1 MTLTELS
8 IKRPSFIIVLFTI
21 LIGGGLISYN
31 LLSYELLPDF
41 SPPILTVTTTYPG
54 ASPAT
59 VESQVSKPLEDALSG
74 LENISEVTAFS
85 LDNASVMMLEFKASA
100 DMEEVLQDAQRKVNN
115 VLNKLPEGSQ
125 TPVIAKIE
133 PNAAPVLQ
141 VSAVAK
147 NMEDRDFM
155 ELMDEQLLPQIKQT
169 KGVAAVQVI
178 GGEKREFRVNV
189 DKEKMKLYG
198 LSLAGINQVIASSNV
213 EFPTGKLKSESEQMT
228 VRLAGKFKTVEDLQ
242 NLIVSSTGTST
253 IRLGDVAEVVDGS
266 QDQITVSRFNGQNGI
281 GLRIQKQSDANAVDM
296 AKATKDRFKE
306 IEEKYK
312 KEGLKFTVATD
323 TSVPTLESVNAVIHD
338 LELAVLLVAAVM
350 FLFLHSM
357 RNAIIVLVS
366 IPASLI
372 STFIVMYLLGYT
384 LNLMT
389 LLAMSLVIG
398 ILVDDSIVVL
408 ENIYRHLQMGKKR
421 RKAALDGRNEIGFT
435 ALAITL
441 VDVVVFSPVI
451 FIEGTISDILKQFS
465 VVVVVSTLMSLL
477 VCFTLTPWLAS
488 RLAKEVKLKK
498 SNPFQAFLMWFER
511 RVTIFTDQ
519 YVKLVGWSLRHK
531 IIMGLG
537 VVVIF
542 FASMATMGLGIV
554 GQEFVAQG
562 DQGKFMIKLKYDKS
576 TTFEENNAT
585 TLEIEQMI
593 MAQKDVVDIVFSNV
607 GGPSSGM
614 GAASFGAENKSEI
627 TVKMKHDM
635 QKTYPTIKYMNEIR
649 KKIED
654 KYSGVE
660 VKALNIGMVESEEAP
675 IEIFLSSD
683 DQELLMKEARRL
695 KTAILAIK
703 GAKDPTISTDDV
715 TPEVRIEL
723 DREKMGQLGL
733 PIAIVGMQL
742 QNALTGNDDA
752 QFDDKGQEYDIRVMM
767 DKFDRKN
774 ADDINS
780 MTFTTNDGKQV
791 RLNEFAAVTVENGN
805 GSLERKNRISN
816 TTIRS
821 YVLGTASGTVS
832 AEIEKYLEKKPLDE
846 NIRMLWGGEVKRQKE
861 SMGALG
867 TAMGIGLILVYL
879 IMVALYDNF
888 VYPFVVLFSILVSL
902 IGAILA
908 LNLTSSSMGIFT
920 MLGMLM
926 LLGLV
931 AKNAILIVDFTNHLK
946 EEGRSTYTALLES
959 VRERMRPILMTTIAM
974 VVGMIPI
981 ATATGSG
988 AEWKNGL
995 AWILIGGLTSSMFLT
1010 IIVVPIMYYSI
1021 DRIKDKL
1028 GIRKKAKKRKKFKK
1042 EDELVVIPN
1051 EL

>member
-8 IKRPSFIIVLFTI
+8 IKRPSFIIVIFTI
-21 LIGGGLISYN
+21 LVGGGLLCYN
-31 LLSYELLPDF
+31 QLSVELLPDF
-41 SPPILTVTTTYPG
+41 SPPLITVTTTYPG

-74 LENISEVTAFS
+74 LENISEVTSFS
-85 LDNASVMMLEFKASA
+85 LDNASILLLEFKESA
-100 DMEEVLQDAQRKVNN
+100 DIDKVLEDAQRKVNN
-115 VLNKLPEGSQ
+115 IRNNLPEGAQ
-125 TPVIAKIE
+125 TPVLSKIE
-133 PNAAPVLQ
+133 PNASPVLQ
-141 VSAVAK
+141 VSAVSK
-147 NMEDRDFM
+147 NLDDRTFM
-155 ELMDEQLLPQIKQT
+155 ELMDDQIIPQIKQI
-169 KGVAAVQVI
+169 KGVGDVQVI

-189 DKEKMKLYG
+189 DTEKMRLYG
-198 LSLAGINQVIASSNV
+198 LSLGAINQAIRAANA
-213 EFPTGKLKSESEQMT
+213 EFPTGKVKDESEQMT
-228 VRLAGKFKTVEDLQ
+228 VRFSGKFKKVEDLQ
-242 NLIVSSTGTST
+242 NLILANNGTST
-253 IRLGDVAEVVDGS
+253 IRLSDVASVTDAS
-266 QDQITVSRFNGQNGI
+266 KDQITISRLNGVNGV
-281 GLRIQKQSDANAVDM
+281 GLRIKKQSDANAVDM
-296 AKATKDRFKE
+296 AKATKERFKE
-306 IEEKYK
+306 IEKKYK
-312 KEGLKFTVATD
+312 KEGITFTVATD
-323 TSVPTLESVNAVIHD
+323 TSIPTIDSVDAVIHD

-350 FLFLHSM
+350 LLFLHSL
-357 RNAIIVLVS
+357 RNAFIVLIS

-372 STFIVMYLLGYT
+372 STFVAMYLLGYT

-421 RKAALDGRNEIGFT
+421 RQAALDGRNEIGFT

-441 VDVVVFSPVI
+441 VDVVVFSPVV
-451 FIEGTISDILKQFS
+451 FIEGTISDILHQFS
-465 VVVVVSTLMSLL
+465 IVVVVSTLMSLF

-488 RLAKEVKLKK
+488 RFAKEVELNSKK
-498 SNPFQAFLMWFER
+498 PFQAFLLWFER
-511 RVTIFTDQ
+511 RITIFTEQ

-531 IIMGLG
+531 LIMGL
-537 VVVIF
+537 VIF
-542 FASMATMGLGIV
+542 GIFVASMATMGLGIV

-593 MAQKDVVDIVFSNV
+593 LAQKDVVDIVFANV

-614 GAASFGAENKSEI
+614 GAASFGSENRSEL
-627 TVKMKHDM
+627 TVKMKPGM
-635 QKTYPTIKYMNEIR
+635 QKTYPTIQYMNEIR
-649 KKIED
+649 KRIED
-654 KYSGVE
+654 KYPGIE

-683 DQELLMKEARRL
+683 DPELLLSEARRL
-695 KTAILAIK
+695 RAAILEID

-715 TPEVRIEL
+715 TPEIRIDL
-723 DREKMGQLGL
+723 DREKMGQMGL
-733 PIAIVGMQL
+733 PIAVVGMQL

-752 QFDDKGQEYDIRVMM
+752 QFDEKGQEYDIRVMT

-774 ADDINS
+774 VEDIRK

-791 RLNEFAAVTVENGN
+791 ALSQFASISVENGN

-816 TTIRS
+816 TTIRC
-821 YVLGTASGTVS
+821 YVLGTASGNVS
-832 AEIEKYLEKKPLDE
+832 AAIEKYLEKEPLDK
-846 NIRMLWGGEVKRQKE
+846 NIRMLWGGEIKRQKE

-879 IMVALYDNF
+879 IMVALYDNY
-888 VYPFVVLFSILVSL
+888 VYPFVVLFSIFVSL
-902 IGAILA
+902 VGAILA
-908 LNLTSSSMGIFT
+908 LNLSSSSMGIFT

-946 EEGRSTYTALLES
+946 AEGKSTYTALLES

-974 VVGMIPI
+974 IIGMIPI
-981 ATATGSG
+981 ATGTGSG

-995 AWILIGGLTSSMFLT
+995 AWVLIGGLTSSMFLT
-1010 IIVVPIMYYSI
+1010 IIVVPMMYYMV
-1021 DRIKDKL
+1021 DRVKDRF
-1028 GIRKKAKKRKKFKK
+1028 GKKKVKD
-1042 EDELVVIPN
+1042 DESFEETEIASV
-1051 EL
+1051 

>member
-8 IKRPSFIIVLFTI
+8 IKRPSFIIVIFSI

-31 LLSYELLPDF
+31 QLSYELLPDF

-85 LDNASVMMLEFKASA
+85 LDNASVMLLEFKASA
-100 DMEEVLQDAQRKVNN
+100 NIDKVLEDAQRKVNN
-115 VLNKLPEGSQ
+115 MQNALPEGAQ
-125 TPVIAKIE
+125 TPVLAKIE
-133 PNAAPVLQ
+133 PNASPVLQ

-147 NMEDRDFM
+147 NMSDRDFM
-155 ELMDEQLLPQIKQT
+155 ELLDDQILPQIKQT
-169 KGVAAVQVI
+169 KGVAEVQVI
-178 GGEKREFRVNV
+178 GGEKRELRVNV
-189 DKEKMKLYG
+189 DKDKLKLYG
-198 LSLAGINQVIASSNV
+198 LSMAAINQAIAAANV
-213 EFPTGKLKSESEQMT
+213 EFPTGKLKSTEEQMT
-228 VRLAGKFKTVEDLQ
+228 VRLAGKYKSVTDLE
-242 NLIVSSTGTST
+242 NLILTTNGTSP
-253 IRLGDVAEVVDGS
+253 IRLGDVADVVDGS
-266 QDQITVSRFNGQNGI
+266 KDQITVSRFNGENGV
-281 GLRIQKQSDANAVDM
+281 GLRIKKQSDANAVDM
-296 AKATKDRFKE
+296 SKATKKRFKE
-306 IEEKYK
+306 IEEKYAA
-312 KEGLKFTVATD
+312 EGVHFTIATD
-323 TSVPTLESVNAVIHD
+323 TSIPTIESVDAVIHD
-338 LELAVLLVAAVM
+338 LELAVLLVALVM
-350 FLFLHSM
+350 MLFLHSL
-357 RNAIIVLVS
+357 RNAFIVLIS

-372 STFIVMYLLGYT
+372 STFVAMYLLGYT

-421 RKAALDGRNEIGFT
+421 RQAALDGRNEIGFT

-441 VDVVVFSPVI
+441 VDVVVFSPVV
-451 FIEGTISDILKQFS
+451 FIEGTISDILHQFS
-465 VVVVVSTLMSLL
+465 IVVVVSTLMSLF

-488 RLAKEVKLKK
+488 RFAKEVKLNPK
-498 SNPFQAFLMWFER
+498 NPFQAFLMWFER
-511 RVTIFTDQ
+511 RITIFTDQ
-519 YVKLVGWSLRHK
+519 YVKLVGWTLRHK
-531 IIMGLG
+531 IITGISIIA
-537 VVVIF
+537 IF
-542 FASMATMGLGIV
+542 IASFATMGLGIV

-585 TLEIEQMI
+585 TYEIEQMI
-593 MAQKDVVDIVFSNV
+593 LAQKEIVDIVFANV

-614 GAASFGAENKSEI
+614 GAASFGAENKSEL
-627 TVKMKHDM
+627 TVKMKPGM
-635 QKTYPTIKYMNEIR
+635 QKKYPTIKYMNAIR
-649 KKIED
+649 KKIEE
-654 KYSGVE
+654 KYSGIE

-683 DQELLMKEARRL
+683 DHDLLIREARRL
-695 KTAILAIK
+695 KAAILAMK
-703 GAKDPTISTDDV
+703 GAKDPTISTDDI

-723 DREKMGQLGL
+723 DREKMGQLGV
-733 PIAIVGMQL
+733 PIAVVGMQL

-752 QFDDKGQEYDIRVMM
+752 QFDEKGQEYDIRVMM

-774 ADDINS
+774 IENINS
-780 MTFTTNDGKQV
+780 MSFTANDGKQV
-791 RLNEFAAVTVENGN
+791 RLSEIASVSVENGN
-805 GSLERKNRISN
+805 GSLERKNRISS

-832 AEIEKYLEKKPLDE
+832 ASIEKYLKEKPLDK
-846 NIRMLWGGEVKRQKE
+846 NVRMTWGGEVKRQKE
-861 SMGALG
+861 SFGALG

-946 EEGRSTYTALLES
+946 KEGKSTYTALLES

-974 VVGMIPI
+974 VIGMIPI
-981 ATATGSG
+981 ATASGSG

-995 AWILIGGLTSSMFLT
+995 AWVLIGGLTSSMFLT
-1010 IIVVPIMYYSI
+1010 IIVVPMMYYI
-1021 DRIKDKL
+1021 VDRIKA
-1028 GIRKKAKKRKKFKK
+1028 RFTKK
-1042 EDELVVIPN
+1042 EVKVVVTEN
-1051 EL
+1051 

>member
-8 IKRPSFIIVLFTI
+8 IKRPSFIIVIFTI

-31 LLSYELLPDF
+31 QLSYELLPDF

-54 ASPAT
+54 ASPST
-59 VESQVSKPLEDALSG
+59 VESQVAKPLEDALSG
-74 LENISEVTAFS
+74 LENISEVTTFS
-85 LDNASVMMLEFKASA
+85 LDNASVVLLEFKASA
-100 DMEEVLQDAQRKVNN
+100 DIDVALEDAQRKINN
-115 VLNKLPEGSQ
+115 VLNKLPEGAQ
-125 TPVIAKIE
+125 TPVVAKIE

-141 VSAVAK
+141 VSAVAS
-147 NMEDRDFM
+147 NMDERDFM
-155 ELMDEQLLPQIKQT
+155 ELMDDQILPQIKQT
-169 KGVAAVQVI
+169 KGVAEVIVI

-189 DKEKMKLYG
+189 DKDKMKLYG
-198 LSLAGINQVIASSNV
+198 LSMSGINQAISSSNV
-213 EFPTGKLKSESEQMT
+213 EFPTGKLKDNEEQMT
-228 VRLAGKFKTVEDLQ
+228 VRLAGKFKTVEDLN

-253 IRLGDVAEVVDGS
+253 VRLGDVADVQDGS
-266 QDQITVSRFNGQNGI
+266 QDQITVSRYNGVNGI
-281 GLRIQKQSDANAVDM
+281 GLRITKQSDANAVDM
-296 AKATKDRFKE
+296 ATATKEKFKT
-306 IEEKYK
+306 IEEKYS
-312 KEGLKFTVATD
+312 KEGVKFTVATD
-323 TSVPTLESVNAVIHD
+323 TSIPTIESVDAVLHD

-350 FLFLHSM
+350 LLFLHSL
-357 RNAIIVLVS
+357 RNAFIVLIA

-372 STFIVMYLLGYT
+372 STFVAMYMLGYT

-408 ENIYRHLQMGKKR
+408 ENIYRHLQMGKNR
-421 RKAALDGRNEIGFT
+421 RQAALDGRNEIGFT

-441 VDVVVFSPVI
+441 VDVVVFSPVM
-451 FIEGTISDILKQFS
+451 FIEGTISDILRQFS
-465 VVVVVSTLMSLL
+465 AVVVVSTLMSLF

-488 RLAKEVKLKK
+488 RFAKEVKL
-498 SNPFQAFLMWFER
+498 NPKNFFQAILIWFEK
-511 RVTIFTDQ
+511 RVEIFTNQ
-519 YVKLVGWSLRHK
+519 YVKLVAWSLRHK
-531 IIMGLG
+531 IIAGLS
-537 VVVIF
+537 VLAIF
-542 FASMATMGLGIV
+542 FASMASMGLGIV

-585 TLEIEQMI
+585 TLKIEQMI
-593 MAQKDVVDIVFSNV
+593 LAQKDVVDIVFANV

-614 GAASFGAENKSEI
+614 GAASFGAENKSEL
-627 TVKMKHDM
+627 TVKMIKGK
-635 QKTYPTIKYMNEIR
+635 QKEIPTIEYMNAIR

-654 KYSGVE
+654 KYPGVE

-675 IEIFLSSD
+675 IEIFLSSED
-683 DQELLMKEARRL
+683 TDLLMKEAQRL
-695 KTAILAIK
+695 KAAILNIE
-703 GAKDPTISTDDV
+703 GAKDPSISTDDV

-752 QFDDKGQEYDIRVMM
+752 QFDDQGQEYDIRVML

-774 ADDINS
+774 VDDVKSINFIS
-780 MTFTTNDGKQV
+780 NDGKQV
-791 RLNEFAAVTVENGN
+791 RLSDFATITVENGN
-805 GSLERKNRISN
+805 GSLERKNRIPN
-816 TTIRS
+816 TTIRA
-821 YVLGTASGTVS
+821 YVLGTASGNVS
-832 AEIEKYLEKKPLDE
+832 KEIIDYLKEKPLDE
-846 NIRMLWGGEVKRQKE
+846 NVRMLWGGEVKRQNE

-867 TAMGIGLILVYL
+867 MAMGIGLILVYL

-888 VYPFVVLFSILVSL
+888 VYPFVVLFSILVAL
-902 IGAILA
+902 VGAILA
-908 LNLTSSSMGIFT
+908 LNLTSSNMGIFT

-946 EEGRSTYTALLES
+946 SEGKSTYNALLES

-974 VVGMIPI
+974 VIGMIPI
-981 ATATGSG
+981 ATASGSG

-1010 IIVVPIMYYSI
+1010 IIVVPMMYYMV
-1021 DRIKDKL
+1021 DRVQARF
-1028 GIRKKAKKRKKFKK
+1028 GRRKKQQEIHFE
-1042 EDELVVIPN
+1042 EDQV
-1051 EL
+1051 

>member
-8 IKRPSFIIVLFTI
+8 IKRPSFIIVIFTI

-31 LLSYELLPDF
+31 QLSYELLPDF

-59 VESQVSKPLEDALSG
+59 VESQVSKPMEDALSG

-85 LDNASVMMLEFKASA
+85 LDNASVLILEFKASA
-100 DMEEVLQDAQRKVNN
+100 DIDKSLEDAQRKINN
-115 VLNKLPEGSQ
+115 ILNKLPNGSQ

-133 PNAAPVLQ
+133 PNASPVLQ
-141 VSAVAK
+141 VSAIAK
-147 NMEDRDFM
+147 NIPERDFM
-155 ELMDEQLLPQIKQT
+155 ELMDDQILPQIKQT
-169 KGVAAVQVI
+169 KGVAAVLVI

-189 DKEKMKLYG
+189 DKDKMKLYG
-198 LSLAGINQVIASSNV
+198 LTLSGINQAIASSNV
-213 EFPTGKLKSESEQMT
+213 EFPTGKLKNEMEQMT
-228 VRLAGKFKTVEDLQ
+228 VRLAGKFKTEEDLR
-242 NLIVSSTGTST
+242 NLIVSANGTST
-253 IRLGDVAEVVDGS
+253 VRLRDVADVQDGS
-266 QDQITVSRFNGQNGI
+266 EDQITVSRLNGVNGI
-281 GLRIQKQSDANAVDM
+281 GLRITKQSDANAVDM
-296 AKATKDRFKE
+296 ANATKDKFKE
-306 IEEKYK
+306 IEKKYS
-312 KEGLKFTVATD
+312 KEGVTFTVATD
-323 TSVPTLESVNAVIHD
+323 TSIPTIESVDAVLHD

-350 FLFLHSM
+350 MLFLHSL
-357 RNAIIVLVS
+357 RNAFIVLIA

-372 STFIVMYLLGYT
+372 STFVAMYLLGYT

-408 ENIYRHLQMGKKR
+408 ENIYRHLQMGKNR
-421 RKAALDGRNEIGFT
+421 RQAALDGRNEIGFT

-451 FIEGTISDILKQFS
+451 FIEGTISDILEQFS
-465 VVVVVSTLMSLL
+465 TVVVVSTLMSLL

-488 RLAKEVKLKK
+488 RFAKEVQLNPKK
-498 SNPFQAFLMWFER
+498 PFQAFLMWFER
-511 RVTIFTDQ
+511 RITIFTDQ
-519 YVKLVGWSLRHK
+519 YVKLVAWSLRHK
-531 IIMGLG
+531 IIAGIAVL
-537 VVVIF
+537 VIF
-542 FASMATMGLGIV
+542 FGSMATMGLGIV

-593 MAQKDVVDIVFSNV
+593 VGQKDVVDIVFANV

-614 GAASFGAENKSEI
+614 GAASFGAENRSEL
-627 TVKMKHDM
+627 TVKMLPGKQKEIPTM
-635 QKTYPTIKYMNEIR
+635 QYMTAIR
-649 KKIED
+649 QKIED
-654 KYSGVE
+654 KYPGIE
-660 VKALNIGMVESEEAP
+660 VKAINIGMVESEEAP
-675 IEIFLSSD
+675 IEIFLSSED
-683 DQELLMKEARRL
+683 NELLMKEARRL
-695 KTAILAIK
+695 KTAILGIK
-703 GAKDPTISTDDV
+703 GAKDPTISTDDL

-742 QNALTGNDDA
+742 QNALTGNDDT
-752 QFDDKGQEYDIRVMM
+752 QFDDKGQEYDIRVMV

-774 ADDINS
+774 VDDIKS
-780 MTFTTNDGKQV
+780 MTFLTNDGKQV
-791 RLNEFAAVTVENGN
+791 RLSEFAAISVENGN
-805 GSLERKNRISN
+805 GSLERKNRIPN

-821 YVLGTASGTVS
+821 YVMGAASGTVS
-832 AEIEKYLEKKPLDE
+832 AEIEKYLKENPLDE
-846 NIRMLWGGEVKRQKE
+846 NVRMLWGGEVKRQKE
-861 SMGALG
+861 SFGALG

-888 VYPFVVLFSILVSL
+888 VYPFVVLFSIFMALV
-902 IGAILA
+902 GAILA

-946 EEGRSTYTALLES
+946 SEGKSTYNALLEA
-959 VRERMRPILMTTIAM
+959 VKERMRPILMTTIAM

-981 ATATGSG
+981 ATASGSG

-995 AWILIGGLTSSMFLT
+995 AWVLIGGLTSSMFLT
-1010 IIVVPIMYYSI
+1010 IIVVPMMYYTV
-1021 DRIKDKL
+1021 DRILSKL
-1028 GIRKKAKKRKKFKK
+1028 SKKKAKELHFE
-1042 EDELVVIPN
+1042 EDPI
-1051 EL
+1051 

>member
-1 MTLTELS
+1 MTITELS
-8 IKRPSFIIVLFTI
+8 IKRPSFIIVIFTI

-31 LLSYELLPDF
+31 QLSYELLPDF

-59 VESQVSKPLEDALSG
+59 VENQVSKQLEDALSG
-74 LENISEVTAFS
+74 LENISEVTSFS
-85 LDNASVMMLEFKASA
+85 LDNASVVLLEFKPSA
-100 DMEEVLQDAQRKVNN
+100 DMDEALQDAQRKINN
-115 VLNKLPEGSQ
+115 VQNKLPEGAKK
-125 TPVIAKIE
+125 PILAKIE

-141 VSAVAK
+141 VSAIAPK
-147 NMEDRDFM
+147 MTDRDFM
-155 ELMDEQLLPQIKQT
+155 QLMDNQILPSIKQT
-169 KGVAAVQVI
+169 KGVAEVQVI
-178 GGEKREFRVNV
+178 GGERREFKVDIDADKLKAYGLTLGNINQSIAAANV
-189 DKEKMKLYG
+189 D
-198 LSLAGINQVIASSNV
+198 
-213 EFPTGKLKSESEQMT
+213 FPTGKVKNESEQMT
-228 VRLAGKFKTVEDLQ
+228 VRLSGKFKSVKELGEHIIITNNNSTV
-242 NLIVSSTGTST
+242 
-253 IRLGDVAEVVDGS
+253 RLKDVASITDSKE
-266 QDQITVSRFNGQNGI
+266 DQIAISRYNGENGV
-281 GLRIQKQSDANAVDM
+281 GLRIMKQSDANAVDM
-296 AKATKDRFKE
+296 SNATKERFKQ

-312 KEGLKFTVATD
+312 KEGVKFTVATD
-323 TSVPTLESVNAVIHD
+323 TSIPTISSVNAVIHD

-350 FLFLHSM
+350 LLFLHSL
-357 RNAIIVLVS
+357 RNAFIVLIS

-372 STFIVMYLLGYT
+372 STFIAMYLLGYT

-408 ENIYRHLQMGKKR
+408 ENIYRHLQMGKNKR
-421 RKAALDGRNEIGFT
+421 QAALDGRNEIGFT

-441 VDVVVFSPVI
+441 VDVVVFSPVV
-451 FIEGTISDILKQFS
+451 FIEGVISDILRQFS
-465 VVVVVSTLMSLL
+465 IVVVISTLMSLL

-488 RLAKEVKLKK
+488 RFAKDVKLNAK
-498 SNPFQAFLMWFER
+498 NPFHAILLWFER
-511 RVTIFTDQ
+511 RITIFTNS
-519 YVKLVGWSLRHK
+519 YVSLVAWSLRHK
-531 IIMGLG
+531 IIMGVGILALF
-537 VVVIF
+537 V
-542 FASMATMGLGIV
+542 ASIATMGLGIV

-562 DQGKFMIKLKYDKS
+562 DQGKFMVKLKYDKS

-585 TLEIEQMI
+585 TLEIEQLI
-593 MAQKDVVDIVFSNV
+593 LAQKDVVDVVFSNV

-614 GAASFGAENKSEI
+614 GAAAFGAENKSEI
-627 TVKMKHDM
+627 TVQMKEGM
-635 QKTYPTIKYMNEIR
+635 QNTFPTAIYMNEVR
-649 KKIED
+649 KKIEA
-654 KYSGVE
+654 KYPGIE
-660 VKALNIGMVESEEAP
+660 VKALNMGMVESEEAP

-683 DQELLMKEARRL
+683 DNDLLIKEARRL
-695 KTAILAIK
+695 KNAIQAMK

-715 TPEVRIEL
+715 TPEVRVEL
-723 DREKMGQLGL
+723 DREKMGALGL
-733 PIAIVGMQL
+733 PIATVGMQL

-752 QFDDKGQEYDIRVMM
+752 QFDDKGEEYDIRIML
-767 DKFDRKN
+767 DKFDRKS
-774 ADDINS
+774 ADDIEEMLFN
-780 MTFTTNDGKQV
+780 TNDGKQI
-791 RLNEFAAVTVENGN
+791 RLADFAKITVDNGN

-821 YVLGTASGTVS
+821 YVLGTASGTV
-832 AEIEKYLEKKPLDE
+832 ATEIETYLKKNPLDK

-908 LNLTSSSMGIFT
+908 LNLTASSMGIFT

-946 EEGRSTYTALLES
+946 TQGKSTYDALLES
-959 VRERMRPILMTTIAM
+959 VRDRMRPILMTTIAM
-974 VVGMIPI
+974 VIGMIPI
-981 ATATGSG
+981 AIAKGSG

-1010 IIVVPIMYYSI
+1010 IIVVPMMYYI
-1021 DRIKDKL
+1021 VDRIKDKL
-1028 GIRKKAKKRKKFKK
+1028 TFRKNKGS
-1042 EDELVVIPN
+1042 DE
-1051 EL
+1051 ELLSESTGA

>member
-8 IKRPSFIIVLFTI
+8 IKRPSFIIVIFTI
-21 LIGGGLISYN
+21 LIGGGLICYN
-31 LLSYELLPDF
+31 QLSYELLPDF
-41 SPPILTVTTTYPG
+41 SPPILTVTTAYPG

-59 VESQVSKPLEDALSG
+59 VESQVSKPMEDALSG

-85 LDNASVMMLEFKASA
+85 LDNASVLLLEFKASA
-100 DMEEVLQDAQRKVNN
+100 DIDKSLEDAQRKINTI
-115 VLNKLPEGSQ
+115 LNKLPNGSQ
-125 TPVIAKIE
+125 APVIAKIE
-133 PNAAPVLQ
+133 PNASPVLQ
-141 VSAVAK
+141 VSAIAK
-147 NMEDRDFM
+147 NIPERDFM
-155 ELMDEQLLPQIKQT
+155 ELMDDQILPQIKQT
-169 KGVAAVQVI
+169 KGVAAVLVI

-189 DKEKMKLYG
+189 DKDKMKLYG
-198 LSLAGINQVIASSNV
+198 LSLNGINQAIASSNV
-213 EFPTGKLKSESEQMT
+213 EFPMGKLKNENEQMT
-228 VRLAGKFKTVEDLQ
+228 VRLAGKFKTEEDLR
-242 NLIVSSTGTST
+242 NLIVSANGTST
-253 IRLGDVAEVVDGS
+253 VRLRDVADVQDGS
-266 QDQITVSRFNGQNGI
+266 EDQITVSRLNGLNGI
-281 GLRIQKQSDANAVDM
+281 GLRITKQSDANAVNM
-296 AKATKDRFKE
+296 ANATKAKFKE
-306 IEEKYK
+306 IEKKYS
-312 KEGLKFTVATD
+312 KEGVTFTVATD
-323 TSVPTLESVNAVIHD
+323 TSIPTIESVNAVLHD

-350 FLFLHSM
+350 MLFLHSL
-357 RNAIIVLVS
+357 RNAFIVLIA

-372 STFIVMYLLGYT
+372 STFVAMYLLGFT

-408 ENIYRHLQMGKKR
+408 ENIYRHLQMGKNR
-421 RKAALDGRNEIGFT
+421 RQAALDGRNEIGFT

-451 FIEGTISDILKQFS
+451 FIEGTISDILEQFS
-465 VVVVVSTLMSLL
+465 TVVVVSTLMSLL

-488 RLAKEVKLKK
+488 RFAKEVELNPKK
-498 SNPFQAFLMWFER
+498 PFQAFLSWFER

-519 YVKLVGWSLRHK
+519 YVKLVAWSLRHK
-531 IIMGLG
+531 IIAG
-537 VVVIF
+537 VAVLIIF
-542 FASMATMGLGIV
+542 FGSMATMGLGIV

-593 MAQKDVVDIVFSNV
+593 VGQKDVVAIVFANV

-614 GAASFGAENKSEI
+614 GAASFGSENRSEL
-627 TVKMKHDM
+627 TVKMLPGKQKEIPTM
-635 QKTYPTIKYMNEIR
+635 QYMTAIR

-654 KYSGVE
+654 KYPGIE
-660 VKALNIGMVESEEAP
+660 VKAINIGMVESEEAP
-675 IEIFLSSD
+675 IEIFLSSED
-683 DQELLMKEARRL
+683 NELLMKEARRL
-695 KTAILAIK
+695 KTAILGIK
-703 GAKDPTISTDDV
+703 GAKDPTISTDDI

-733 PIAIVGMQL
+733 PIAIVGVQL
-742 QNALTGNDDA
+742 QNALTGNDDT
-752 QFDDKGQEYDIRVMM
+752 QFDDKGQEYDIRVMV

-774 ADDINS
+774 VDDIKS
-780 MTFTTNDGKQV
+780 MTFITNDGKQV
-791 RLNEFAAVTVENGN
+791 RLSEFAAISVENGN
-805 GSLERKNRISN
+805 GSLERKNRIPN

-821 YVLGTASGTVS
+821 YVMGTASGTVS
-832 AEIEKYLEKKPLDE
+832 AEIEKYLKENPLDE
-846 NIRMLWGGEVKRQKE
+846 NVRMLWGGEVKRQKE
-861 SMGALG
+861 SFGALG

-888 VYPFVVLFSILVSL
+888 VYPFVVLFSILMALV
-902 IGAILA
+902 GAILA

-946 EEGRSTYTALLES
+946 SEGKSTYNALLEA
-959 VRERMRPILMTTIAM
+959 VKERMRPILMTTIAM

-981 ATATGSG
+981 ATASGSG

-995 AWILIGGLTSSMFLT
+995 AWVLIGGLTSSMFLT
-1010 IIVVPIMYYSI
+1010 IIVVPMMYYTV
-1021 DRIKDKL
+1021 DRILSKL
-1028 GIRKKAKKRKKFKK
+1028 SKKKAKELHFE
-1042 EDELVVIPN
+1042 EDPI
-1051 EL
+1051 

>member
-8 IKRPSFIIVLFTI
+8 IKRPSFIIVIFTI

-31 LLSYELLPDF
+31 QLSYELLPDF

-59 VESQVSKPLEDALSG
+59 VESQVSKPMEDALSG

-85 LDNASVMMLEFKASA
+85 LDNASVLILEFKASA
-100 DMEEVLQDAQRKVNN
+100 DIDKSLEDAQRKINN
-115 VLNKLPEGSQ
+115 ILNKLPNGSQ

-133 PNAAPVLQ
+133 PNASPVLQ
-141 VSAVAK
+141 VSAIAK
-147 NMEDRDFM
+147 NIPERDFM
-155 ELMDEQLLPQIKQT
+155 ELMDDQILPQIKQT
-169 KGVAAVQVI
+169 KGVAAVLVI

-189 DKEKMKLYG
+189 DKDKMKLYG
-198 LSLAGINQVIASSNV
+198 LTLSGINQAIASSNV
-213 EFPTGKLKSESEQMT
+213 EFPTGKLKNEMEQMT
-228 VRLAGKFKTVEDLQ
+228 VRLAGKFKTEEDLR
-242 NLIVSSTGTST
+242 NLIVSANGTST
-253 IRLGDVAEVVDGS
+253 VRLRDVADVQDGS
-266 QDQITVSRFNGQNGI
+266 EDQITVSRLNGVNGI
-281 GLRIQKQSDANAVDM
+281 GLRITKQSDANAVDM
-296 AKATKDRFKE
+296 ANATKDKFKE
-306 IEEKYK
+306 IEKKYS
-312 KEGLKFTVATD
+312 KEGVTFTVATD
-323 TSVPTLESVNAVIHD
+323 TSIPTIESVDAVLHD

-350 FLFLHSM
+350 MLFLHSL
-357 RNAIIVLVS
+357 RNAFIVLIA

-372 STFIVMYLLGYT
+372 STFVAMYLLGFT

-408 ENIYRHLQMGKKR
+408 ENIYRHLQMGKNR
-421 RKAALDGRNEIGFT
+421 RQAALDGRNEIGFT

-451 FIEGTISDILKQFS
+451 FIEGTISDILEQFS
-465 VVVVVSTLMSLL
+465 TVVVVSTLMSLL

-488 RLAKEVKLKK
+488 RFAKEVQLNPKK
-498 SNPFQAFLMWFER
+498 PFQAFLMWFER
-511 RVTIFTDQ
+511 RITIFTDQ
-519 YVKLVGWSLRHK
+519 YVKLVAWSLRHK
-531 IIMGLG
+531 IIAGIAVL
-537 VVVIF
+537 VIF
-542 FASMATMGLGIV
+542 FGSMATMGLGIV

-593 MAQKDVVDIVFSNV
+593 VGQKDVVGIVFANV

-614 GAASFGAENKSEI
+614 GAASFGAENRSEL
-627 TVKMKHDM
+627 TVKMLPGKQKEIPTM
-635 QKTYPTIKYMNEIR
+635 QYMTAIR
-649 KKIED
+649 QKIED
-654 KYSGVE
+654 KYPGIE
-660 VKALNIGMVESEEAP
+660 VKAINIGMVESEEAP
-675 IEIFLSSD
+675 IEIFLSSED
-683 DQELLMKEARRL
+683 NELLMKEARRL
-695 KTAILAIK
+695 KTAILGIK
-703 GAKDPTISTDDV
+703 GAKDPTISTDDL

-742 QNALTGNDDA
+742 QNALTGNDDT
-752 QFDDKGQEYDIRVMM
+752 QFDDKGQEYDIRVMV

-774 ADDINS
+774 VDDIKS
-780 MTFTTNDGKQV
+780 MTFLTNDGKQV
-791 RLNEFAAVTVENGN
+791 RLSEFAAISVENGN
-805 GSLERKNRISN
+805 GSLERKNRIPN

-821 YVLGTASGTVS
+821 YVMGAASGTVS
-832 AEIEKYLEKKPLDE
+832 AEIEKYLKENPLDE
-846 NIRMLWGGEVKRQKE
+846 NVRMLWGGEVKRQKE
-861 SMGALG
+861 SFGALG

-888 VYPFVVLFSILVSL
+888 VYPFVVLFSIFMALV
-902 IGAILA
+902 GAILA

-946 EEGRSTYTALLES
+946 SEGKSTYNALLEA
-959 VRERMRPILMTTIAM
+959 VKERMRPILMTTIAM

-981 ATATGSG
+981 ATASGSG

-995 AWILIGGLTSSMFLT
+995 AWVLIGGLTSSMFLT
-1010 IIVVPIMYYSI
+1010 IIVVPMMYYTV
-1021 DRIKDKL
+1021 DRILSKL
-1028 GIRKKAKKRKKFKK
+1028 SKKKAKELHFE
-1042 EDELVVIPN
+1042 EDPI
-1051 EL
+1051 

>member
-8 IKRPSFIIVLFTI
+8 IKRPSFIIVIFTI

-31 LLSYELLPDF
+31 QLSYELLPDF
-41 SPPILTVTTTYPG
+41 SPPILTVTTLYPG

-59 VESQVSKPLEDALSG
+59 VETQVAKPLEDALSG
-74 LENISEVTAFS
+74 LENISEVTTFS
-85 LDNASVMMLEFKASA
+85 MDNASVVMLEFKASA
-100 DMEEVLQDAQRKVNN
+100 DIDAALEDAQRKVNTI
-115 VLNKLPEGSQ
+115 LNDLPEGAKSP
-125 TPVIAKIE
+125 TIAKIE
-133 PNAAPVLQ
+133 PNASPVLQ
-141 VSAVAK
+141 VSAIAK
-147 NMEDRDFM
+147 NMDDREFM
-155 ELMDEQLLPQIKQT
+155 ELMDKQLLPQIKQT
-169 KGVAAVQVI
+169 KGVAEVQVI
-178 GGEKREFRVNV
+178 GGEKREFRVDV
-189 DKEKMKLYG
+189 DKDKLKMYG
-198 LSLAGINQVIASSNV
+198 LSLSQVNQIVSSSNV
-213 EFPTGKLKSESEQMT
+213 EFPTGKLKNETEQMT
-228 VRLAGKFKTVEDLQ
+228 VRLAGKFQTVDDLK
-242 NLIVSSTGTST
+242 NLIVYTDGTSSV
-253 IRLGDVAEVVDGS
+253 RLGDVADVSDGS
-266 QDQITVSRFNGQNGI
+266 EDIVTVSRYNGTNGI
-281 GLRIQKQSDANAVDM
+281 GLRIKKQSDANAVDM
-296 AKATKDRFKE
+296 ANLTKLKFKE

-312 KEGLKFTVATD
+312 KEGVKFTVATD
-323 TSVPTLESVNAVIHD
+323 TSLPTIESVDAVLHD

-350 FLFLHSM
+350 MLFLHSF
-357 RNAIIVLVS
+357 RNALIVLVA

-372 STFIVMYLLGYT
+372 STFIAMYLLGYT

-408 ENIYRHLQMGKKR
+408 ENIYRHLQMGKGR

-441 VDVVVFSPVI
+441 VDVVVFSPVV
-451 FIEGTISDILKQFS
+451 FIEGTISDILRQFS
-465 VVVVVSTLMSLL
+465 VVVVVSTLMSLF

-488 RLAKEVKLKK
+488 RLAKEVKL
-498 SNPFQAFLMWFER
+498 NPKNLFQRFLMWFESM
-511 RVTIFTDQ
+511 IKSFTEG
-519 YVKLVGWSLRHK
+519 YVKLVAWSLKHK

-537 VVVIF
+537 VIVIF

-576 TTFEENNAT
+576 TTFEENNTT

-593 MAQKDVVDIVFSNV
+593 IAQKDIIDIVFSNV

-614 GAASFGAENKSEI
+614 GAASFGQENKSEI
-627 TVKMKHDM
+627 TVKMKKDM
-635 QKTYPTIKYMNEIR
+635 QKKYPTLKYMDEIR
-649 KKIED
+649 MKIQN
-654 KYSGVE
+654 KYPGVE
-660 VKALNIGMVESEEAP
+660 VKALNMGMVDSEEAP

-683 DQELLMKEARRL
+683 DSDLLMREAKRL
-695 KTAILAIK
+695 KKHILTIP
-703 GAKDPTISTDDV
+703 GAKDPSISTDEFS
-715 TPEVRIEL
+715 PEVRIEL
-723 DREKMGQLGL
+723 NREKMGQLGL
-733 PIAIVGMQL
+733 PIASVGMQL
-742 QNALTGNDDA
+742 QNGLTGNDDSR
-752 QFDDKGQEYDIRVMM
+752 FDVKGDEYDIRIML
-767 DKFDRKN
+767 DKYDRSN
-774 ADDINS
+774 VDNINE
-780 MTFTTNDGKQV
+780 MTFVTNDGKQV
-791 RLNEFAAVTVENGN
+791 RLSEFADVSVENGY
-805 GSLERKNRISN
+805 GQLERKNRISN
-816 TTIRS
+816 TTLRS
-821 YVLGTASGTVS
+821 YVLGTSAGTVADS
-832 AEIEKYLEKKPLDE
+832 ITNYLEKAPLDK
-846 NIRMLWGGEVKRQKE
+846 NVRMLWGGEVKRSKE

-888 VYPFVVLFSILVSL
+888 VYPFVVLFSIFVSL

-908 LNLTSSSMGIFT
+908 LNLSSSNMGIFT

-946 EEGRSTYTALLES
+946 AEGRSTYNALLEA

-1010 IIVVPIMYYSI
+1010 IIVVPIMYYTV
-1021 DRIKDKL
+1021 DRLQVKL
-1028 GIRKKAKKRKKFKK
+1028 TRKKINL
-1042 EDELVVIPN
+1042 EGDDEATVHGVI
-1051 EL
+1051 

>member
-8 IKRPSFIIVLFTI
+8 IKRPSFIIVIFTI

-31 LLSYELLPDF
+31 QLSYELLPDF
-41 SPPILTVTTTYPG
+41 SPPILTVTTLYPG

-59 VESQVSKPLEDALSG
+59 VETQVAKPLEDALSG
-74 LENISEVTAFS
+74 LENISEVTTFS
-85 LDNASVMMLEFKASA
+85 MDNASIVMLEFKAAA
-100 DMEEVLQDAQRKVNN
+100 DIDVALEDAQRKVNTI
-115 VLNKLPEGSQ
+115 LNDLPEGAKSP
-125 TPVIAKIE
+125 TIAKIE

-141 VSAVAK
+141 VSAIAK
-147 NMEDRDFM
+147 NMDDREFM
-155 ELMDEQLLPQIKQT
+155 ELMDKQLLPQIKQT
-169 KGVAAVQVI
+169 KGVAEVQVI
-178 GGEKREFRVNV
+178 GGEKRAFRVDV
-189 DKEKMKLYG
+189 DKDRLKMYG
-198 LSLAGINQVIASSNV
+198 LTLGQVNQIVAAANV
-213 EFPTGKLKSESEQMT
+213 EFPTGKLKNETEQMT
-228 VRLAGKFKTVEDLQ
+228 VRLAGKFQTVDDLK
-242 NLIVSSTGTST
+242 NLIIYTDGTSSV
-253 IRLGDVAEVVDGS
+253 RLGDVADVTDGS
-266 QDQITVSRFNGQNGI
+266 EDVVTVSRFNGLNGI
-281 GLRIQKQSDANAVDM
+281 GLRIKKQSDANAVDM
-296 AKATKDRFKE
+296 ANLTKQKFKE

-312 KEGLKFTVATD
+312 EEGIKFTVATD
-323 TSVPTLESVNAVIHD
+323 TSLPTIESVDAVLHD

-350 FLFLHSM
+350 MLFLHSF
-357 RNAIIVLVS
+357 RNALIVLIA

-372 STFIVMYLLGYT
+372 STFIAMYLLGYT

-408 ENIYRHLQMGKKR
+408 ENIYRHLQMGKGR

-441 VDVVVFSPVI
+441 VDVVVFSPVV
-451 FIEGTISDILKQFS
+451 FIEGTISDILRQFS

-488 RLAKEVKLKK
+488 RLAKEVKLNPK
-498 SNPFQAFLMWFER
+498 NPFQLFLIWFENM
-511 RVTIFTDQ
+511 IKSFTEG
-519 YVKLVGWSLRHK
+519 YVKLVAWSLKHK

-537 VVVIF
+537 IVVIF

-593 MAQKDVVDIVFSNV
+593 LAQKDVIDIVFANV

-614 GAASFGAENKSEI
+614 GAASFGQENRSEI
-627 TVKMKHDM
+627 TVKMKKDM
-635 QKTYPTIKYMNEIR
+635 QKKYPTLNYMSEIR
-649 KKIED
+649 KKIQD
-654 KYSGVE
+654 KYPGVE
-660 VKALNIGMVESEEAP
+660 VKALNMGMVDSEEAP

-683 DQELLMKEARRL
+683 DSDLLMKEAKRL
-695 KTAILAIK
+695 KKHILTIP
-703 GAKDPTISTDDV
+703 GAKDPSISTDEFS
-715 TPEVRIEL
+715 PEVRIDL

-733 PIAIVGMQL
+733 PIASVGMQL
-742 QNALTGNDDA
+742 QNGLTGNDDA
-752 QFDDKGQEYDIRVMM
+752 RFDVKGEEYDIRIML
-767 DKFDRKN
+767 DKYDRSNVDNIK
-774 ADDINS
+774 D
-780 MTFTTNDGKQV
+780 MTFVTNDGKQV
-791 RLNEFAAVTVENGN
+791 RLSEFADVSIENGY
-805 GSLERKNRISN
+805 GQLERKNRISN
-816 TTIRS
+816 TTLRS
-821 YVLGTASGTVS
+821 YVLGTASGTVADS
-832 AEIEKYLEKKPLDE
+832 ITAYLKKEPLDK
-846 NIRMLWGGEVKRQKE
+846 NVRMLWGGEVKRQKE

-867 TAMGIGLILVYL
+867 MAMGIGLILVYL

-908 LNLTSSSMGIFT
+908 LNLTQSNMGIFT

-946 EEGRSTYTALLES
+946 AEGRSTYSALLEA

-974 VVGMIPI
+974 VIGMIPI

-1010 IIVVPIMYYSI
+1010 IIVVPIMYYVV
-1021 DRIKDKL
+1021 DRLQVKL
-1028 GIRKKAKKRKKFKK
+1028 TRKKINLEG
-1042 EDELVVIPN
+1042 EDDATVHGVI
-1051 EL
+1051 